1 MVVEGKI
8 LEQEG
13 ILEVLR
19 LMAIAARTAPKGRG
33 RDTLVTAAVFPG
45 EDLQR
50 LQSEMRRIAE
60 ETGSPAAF
68 FARDAGNLDRTAAVF
83 LVGSRSERLG
93 LTPCGYCGFANCQAN
108 AAADGI
114 CAFNI
119 TDLSI
124 AIASAAQVAGLHHVD
139 HRVWFSVG
147 KAAVN
152 LKLLGEDVKI
162 IYGIPLSVSSKNPFF
177 DR

>member
-1 MVVEGKI
+1 MIVEGKL

-13 ILEVLR
+13 LQEVLR

-33 RDTLVTAAVFPG
+33 RDTLVTAAVLPG
-45 EDLQR
+45 EDMVR
-50 LQSEMRRIAE
+50 LQEEMRRIAQ

-68 FARDAGNLDRTAAVF
+68 FARDAGNLDRAAAVF
-83 LVGSRSERLG
+83 LVGSRIERLG
-93 LTPCGYCGFANCQAN
+93 LNPCGFCGFPDCQAN
-108 AAADGI
+108 AAAGGY

-124 AIASAAQVAGLHHVD
+124 AIVSAAQVAGLHRVD
-139 HRVWFSVG
+139 HRIWFTVG
-147 KAAVN
+147 KAAAN
-152 LKLLGEDVKI
+152 LKLLGEEVKL